1 MSFAQFQTHL
11 RQGEFS
17 PAYFIFGPDAYLR
30 DAARKAL
37 MEALSKAWEGEPPS
51 SRIDLDQTRLDELLV
66 SALTPSL
73 FAPRQVLHIR
83 GVMKLRDR
91 QIKELADYL
100 ARPNPATVLV
110 FLAGELSRDDR
121 RKKIF
126 KTLQAGSRVVDLAV
140 LSEAQARSWIAKALG
155 KRGHPIQEEAV
166 ECLVE
171 LQGTD
176 LGRLHLEVEKLALL
190 AGEGKTVT
198 LEMVQELAGYCRDHT
213 VFDFLDAV
221 LAQDRRQALRLCC
234 ELSAHPAGMLSM
246 VTLLGRRL
254 RNLLQIQ
261 EISPATKLGDM
272 ARQIGANPYFLKR
285 LLEPAKRFRRQTLVT
300 AIDGLASI
308 DDGIKRSSPDSRLCL
323 ERLVADLSAGAGST
337 GPPLGNRR

>member
-1 MSFAQFQTHL
+1 MSFARFQAHL
-11 RQGEFS
+11 RQGKFS

-37 MEALSKAWEGEPPS
+37 MEALTRAWGGEPPS
-51 SRIDLDQTRLDELLV
+51 SNVDLDQTRLDELLA

-73 FAPRQVLHIR
+73 FAPRQVVQVR

-91 QIKELADYL
+91 QVRELADYL
-100 ARPNPATVLV
+100 ARPGTATVLV
-110 FLAGELSRDDR
+110 FLAGELGRDDR

-126 KTLQAGSRVVDLAV
+126 KTLQAGSRMVDLAA
-140 LSEAQARSWIAKALG
+140 LNEAQTRSWISKALG
-155 KRGHPIQEEAV
+155 KRGHGIQEEAV

-176 LGRLHLEVEKLALL
+176 LGRLHLEVEKLSLL
-190 AGEGKTVT
+190 AGEGNAVT
-198 LEMVQELAGYCRDHT
+198 LEMVQESAGYCRDHT

-234 ELSAHPAGMLSM
+234 ELSAQPAGMLSM

-254 RNLLQIQ
+254 RSLLQIQ
-261 EISPATKLGDM
+261 EISPAMKLGDM

-285 LLEPAKRFRRQTLVT
+285 LRDPAKRFHRQALVT
-300 AIDGLASI
+300 AIDRLASI
-308 DDGIKRSSPDSRLCL
+308 DDGIKRSSPDSRLRL
-323 ERLVADLSAGAGST
+323 ERLVADLSARPGSA
-337 GPPLGNRR
+337 R

>member
-1 MSFAQFQTHL
+1 MSFAQFQAHL
-11 RQGEFS
+11 RQGKFS

-37 MEALSKAWEGEPPS
+37 AAALTKAWGGEPPIS
-51 SRIDLDQTRLDELLV
+51 SIDLDQTRLDVFLA

-73 FAPRQVLHIR
+73 FAPRQVMHVR

-91 QIKELADYL
+91 QVRELADYL

-126 KTLQAGSRVVDLAV
+126 KTLQAGSRMVDLAV
-140 LSEAQARSWIAKALG
+140 LSEAQTRSWIAKALG
-155 KRGHPIQEEAV
+155 KRRLSVQEEAV
-166 ECLVE
+166 ECLIE

-176 LGRLHLEVEKLALL
+176 LGRLHLEVEKLSLL

-198 LEMVQELAGYCRDHT
+198 LEMVQELAGYSRDHT

-221 LAQDRRQALRLCC
+221 LAQNRRQALRLCS
-234 ELSAHPAGMLSM
+234 ELSAQPAEMLSM

-261 EISPATKLGDM
+261 EISPGMGLGEM

-285 LLEPAKRFRRQTLVT
+285 LLDPAKRFRRQVLVT
-300 AIDGLASI
+300 AIDRLASI

-323 ERLVADLSAGAGST
+323 ERLVADLSADSGRA
-337 GPPLGNRR
+337 R

>member
-1 MSFAQFQTHL
+1 MSYSQFQAHL
-11 RQGEFS
+11 RQGKFS

-37 MEALSKAWEGEPPS
+37 MEALTKAWGGEPPTS
-51 SRIDLDQTRLDELLV
+51 SVDLDQTRLDELLA
-66 SALTPSL
+66 SAATPSL
-73 FAPRQVLHIR
+73 FAPRQVMHIR

-91 QIKELADYL
+91 QVKELADYL
-100 ARPNPATVLV
+100 GRPSPATVLV
-110 FLAGELSRDDR
+110 FLAGELGRDHR

-126 KTLQAGSRVVDLAV
+126 KTLQAGSRMVDLA
-140 LSEAQARSWIAKALG
+140 LLNEAQTRSWITKALG
-155 KRGHPIQEEAV
+155 KRGLSVQQEAV

-198 LEMVQELAGYCRDHT
+198 LEMVQESAGYCRDHT

-234 ELSAHPAGMLSM
+234 ELSAQPAEMLSM

-254 RNLLQIQ
+254 RSLLQIQ
-261 EISPATKLGDM
+261 EIPPTTSLGEM
-272 ARQIGANPYFLKR
+272 ARQVGANPYFLKR
-285 LLEPAKRFRRQTLVT
+285 LLGPAKRFRRQALLT
-300 AIDGLASI
+300 AIDRLASI

-323 ERLVADLSAGAGST
+323 ERMVADLSAGAGSA
-337 GPPLGNRR
+337 RR

>member
-1 MSFAQFQTHL
+1 MSFAQFQAHL
-11 RQGEFS
+11 RQGKFS

-37 MEALSKAWEGEPPS
+37 MEALTRAWGGEPPS
-51 SRIDLDQTRLDELLV
+51 SSIDLDQTRLDELLA
-66 SALTPSL
+66 SASTPSL
-73 FAPRQVLHIR
+73 FAPRQVMHVR

-91 QIKELADYL
+91 QVRELAGYL
-100 ARPNPATVLV
+100 ARPGTATVLV

-126 KTLQAGSRVVDLAV
+126 KTLQAGSRMVDLAL
-140 LSEAQARSWIAKALG
+140 LSEAQTRNWISKALG
-155 KRGHPIQEEAV
+155 KRGLGIREEAV
-166 ECLVE
+166 EGLIE

-176 LGRLHLEVEKLALL
+176 LGRLHLEVEKLALF

-234 ELSAHPAGMLSM
+234 ELSVQPAGMLSM

-254 RNLLQIQ
+254 RSLLQIQ
-261 EISPATKLGDM
+261 EIPPATKLGDM

-285 LLEPAKRFRRQTLVT
+285 LLNPAKRFRRQALVT
-300 AIDGLASI
+300 AIDRLASI
-308 DDGIKRSSPDSRLCL
+308 DDGIKRSSPDSRLGL
-323 ERLVADLSAGAGST
+323 ERLVADLSSR
-337 GPPLGNRR
+337 PGNPR

>member
-1 MSFAQFQTHL
+1 MSFAQFQAHL
-11 RQGEFS
+11 RRGKFGT
-17 PAYFIFGPDAYLR
+17 AYFIFGPDAYLR

-37 MEALSKAWEGEPPS
+37 MEALTKAWGGEPPS
-51 SRIDLDQTRLDELLV
+51 SSIDLDQTRLEQLLAA
-66 SALTPSL
+66 ALTPSL
-73 FAPRQVLHIR
+73 FAPRQVMHIR

-91 QIKELADYL
+91 QVRELADYL

-121 RKKIF
+121 RKKVF

-140 LSEAQARSWIAKALG
+140 LSEAQTRSWIAKALG
-155 KRGHPIQEEAV
+155 KRGHGIQEEAV

-190 AGEGKTVT
+190 AGEEKTVT
-198 LEMVQELAGYCRDHT
+198 LEMVQESAGYCRDHT

-221 LAQDRRQALRLCC
+221 LAQDRRKALRLCC
-234 ELSAHPAGMLSM
+234 ELSAQPAGMLSM

-254 RNLLQIQ
+254 RSLLQIQ
-261 EISPATKLGDM
+261 EISPTMKLGDM
-272 ARQIGANPYFLKR
+272 ARTVGANPYFLKR
-285 LLEPAKRFRRQTLVT
+285 LLDPAKRFRRQALVT
-300 AIDGLASI
+300 AIDRLASI
-308 DDGIKRSSPDSRLCL
+308 DDGIKRSSPDSRLSL
-323 ERLVADLSAGAGST
+323 ERLVADLSARPGHV
-337 GPPLGNRR
+337 R

>member
-11 RQGEFS
+11 RQGKFS

-37 MEALSKAWEGEPPS
+37 MEALGKAWGGEPPS
-51 SRIDLDQTRLDELLV
+51 SSIDLDQTRLDELLV

-100 ARPNPATVLV
+100 ARPSPATVLV

-198 LEMVQELAGYCRDHT
+198 LEMVQELAGYYRDHT

-254 RNLLQIQ
+254 RSLLQIQ
-261 EISPATKLGDM
+261 EISPTMKLGDM

-323 ERLVADLSAGAGST
+323 ERLVEDLTTGAG
-337 GPPLGNRR
+337 NAR